1 MELLHWSELAGLVVV
16 AQVVFPRCSTAV
28 LQVAQDSQFAVLVL
42 RRRGLSA
49 RRDGSRHPRRA
60 PSSCTNGPSQPCT
73 ANAAQALARVSAPT
87 SLGERSLCCAP
98 PSPWLDM
105 AGARSSATTLVS
117 EGL

>member
-16 AQVVFPRCSTAV
+16 ARSCR
-28 LQVAQDSQFAVLVL
+28 L
-42 RRRGLSA
+42 RRIRSLLRWSCGGQ
-49 RRDGSRHPRRA
+49 RPEVNSRIMLLKLWPESLLR
-60 PSSCTNGPSQPCT
+60 P
-73 ANAAQALARVSAPT
+73 
-87 SLGERSLCCAP
+87 LGERSLCCAP